1 MKISNLLIKNAQI
14 IATMDDDKKEISNKS
29 IYCENGKI
37 IDIGDLEN
45 FNYNPGLIIDAHEMV
60 VIPVSYTHLTLPTKA

>member
-1 MKISNLLIKNAQI
+1 MKIANLLIKNAQI
-14 IATMDDDKKEISNKS
+14 IATMDDERKEISNKS

-45 FNYNPGLIIDAHEMV
+45 FNI
-60 VIPVSYTHLTLPTKA
+60 TLD